1 MPTYRITAP
10 NGLTYRIEGPEG
22 ASDADVAAAVMAQYP
37 EAGRAAAPAKPA
49 PAKPAAPVAEDEQM
63 GLTGALVKGYGDIL
77 QFPANVYGAA
87 TGDFDTALMRY
98 AKSTSAAGEKL
109 KGEGLREAERVA
121 QERIAEAGKRGFFP
135 EVGQTVK
142 EYAMGDPRLLL
153 SGIIQAVPS
162 MLLPLGTGKAAGM
175 ATAKLAQ
182 RKLAQ
187 EAAEATARKVAVR
200 TAVGTGAA
208 QQGASVGEQT
218 YERAMQVPEETL
230 AQSPN
235 YQEKLAAG
243 QTPEQARAE
252 MALTAARQAATAAT
266 AISLASAGVMGGL
279 ERTVLGDAVTGNIVK
294 RAAKAGAKEFGQESV
309 EEGGGKLAENVAISP
324 VDVNADVMQGVGGA
338 ATQGGIIG
346 FGVGA
351 PAGALSRGKPTVA
364 PAPEPAIDTVEIQ
377 RPSPTDPTQTVAS
390 RIDILSEPNEAGLV
404 RTRDETG
411 RVGEMSVAAINAL
424 KGETAAIESEA
435 GFKVPE
441 SISAENITGRIDLAL
456 GETEDAGAKDMAE
469 ALKRALTND
478 IALGKPNASRALIA
492 ARKAGIARS
501 KMSAEKKA
509 ARLAVLDEGSRV
521 LNDYDVAFGE
531 AKAAP
536 GAVVGEAVA
545 PPVDTAIE
553 EARVRN
559 EELAARDAAARAAMI
574 QEIAQNPDVTD
585 KIAEFAVRVEGEG
598 MAPITETE
606 AATLQD
612 VMRTESEFETVA
624 SVSGEGRAAPAAPS
638 PESRAIAE
646 SLLSPEVR
654 LNVPPADLADAIAEI
669 EAEKGAPLTVEETVE
684 IEDELRS
691 RMEAQQRLDLIELQ
705 GEIPRETRLPQRRF
719 VSQEAKRTPP
729 AAPAPPMPEV
739 PGRTFESLEDAAA
752 FVVGSTPAA
761 KDTPYKQQYRRY
773 LEGLYPE
780 AKGLG
785 KYIYELN
792 KFLGGKRAD
801 RPTPPDGVV
810 RVAPQPSPLTVVKAG
825 KIIRDPVAGASHEVE
840 LSDGTSVY
848 LYRDTDQFGASNPV
862 WYVEDKLSPSD
873 SAGPYQ
879 GGVGSTKKEA
889 LENVAAR
896 VARDRARNAPP
907 PSPVVAQETS
917 PPAPFRPKQPIA
929 PEKLKVERPVA
940 VKREAAPEVEWV
952 PPSGS
957 TVAAP
962 LGPRPAPTPAPETA
976 PEPEAP
982 VAAAEETLAPEAGIS
997 EEVPPIESA
1006 ATPEPSVVPEATPV
1020 GPDAPPATPNSSRL
1034 DRANAASWLK
1044 RLLGPLIK
1052 ESDRKFGFK
1061 YRDAAPLEEQL
1072 ANALGVDALPE
1083 EQQTVAGLQSLAAR
1097 TTGRQMTLNI
1107 TYFKNLTNAMRDAI
1121 KAGVSLEDV
1130 GDYLRARAA
1139 AGRNAKIARRNP
1151 SFPTGGSGMTDA
1163 EAKAKIIDLRLAG
1176 KEPAILKVA
1185 KAHDQLAKFM
1195 NKERVRAGLMSQAE
1209 VNALEAEEQFYA
1221 SLKGFAEDGD
1231 IQDVGDKNPHEKK
1244 PRARTR
1250 VGEMIRARGR
1260 SSVSFNPLF
1269 NLMAD
1274 AQQVVQRAERNLTVL
1289 PFLRQIKSSPE
1300 QFKGILKVY
1309 TDKKPKLRP
1318 TGEFNPDTGAPIV
1331 KPVNMRGEASNY
1343 LVITEN
1349 GEPHYIE
1356 FNTDSE
1362 AGQIYKRMFDN
1373 LQPEQL
1379 NGFFKTLQAIRSVVT
1394 SNFTRY
1400 NPYYIMKAVFRDPID
1415 AIVTAYSEEKMPGG
1429 VAEGKKLAAKTVRY
1443 IASRSHNAAIRA
1455 YLRGAEPRNDKEADL
1470 MLLLHQMVEDGGAVG
1485 HAQIRNAERFAEDA
1499 QADIKRIEKLQSNS
1513 ATAYTREAAAAVGKF
1528 LDNASQ
1534 AVDIMPR
1541 FALYRAALEQ
1551 GLSSQDA
1558 AGLALSSSLDLT
1570 RRGEWSSMVDGFYF
1584 FFNPRV
1590 QNVIKQANMLKS
1602 PNGRKAMAAFGAMG
1616 MLLSLWNQVVM
1627 GGDDDDDGKS
1637 NYESV
1642 PPMIKYSS
1650 IVMFYGDGAED
1661 YIYLPVGFVTALP
1674 TFVGQKLGDLAY
1686 GFASPEETTASITD
1700 HLFEVAKGAAA
1711 TLLPVTVH
1719 SEDAGD
1725 VIASIT
1731 PSLISPFIELAR
1743 NKNFFGGTIYN
1754 EDSFDEGAVKSQMGR
1769 PSTGEGYKKLAEFV
1783 NWMTLGDENF
1793 KGGIDEQP
1801 EKARHLI
1808 QFMTGGPYTV
1818 AKDLYALGEKI
1829 VYGEDVEVKD
1839 IPALRPYVGKS
1850 ADYNAGSDYR
1860 ENTVRMQ
1867 TVEKLKKDG
1876 LLTPEY
1882 RAEYPTETNSRV
1894 LDSYKATTSELKKI
1908 GKERKAALKNVDDG
1922 ARIREINDRFDEKRK
1937 SVYTKFNKIYN
1948 QVEGK

>member
-49 PAKPAAPVAEDEQM
+49 ASIDDTNIFQDVGGSLLSGAGQLAALPGQLY
-63 GLTGALVKGYGDIL
+63 GL
-77 QFPANVYGAA
+77 A
-87 TGDFDTALMRY
+87 TGDFDTAASRAAQGIISAGEA
-98 AKSTSAAGEKL
+98 AKSA
-109 KGEGLREAERVA
+109 GLRERERLS
-121 QERIAEAGKRGFFP
+121 QERIAAAGEEGFFSEAG
-135 EVGQTVK
+135 QAIK
-142 EYAMGDPRLLL
+142 EYATDPRLLL
-153 SGIIQAVPS
+153 SGALESAPS
-162 MLLPLGTGKAAGM
+162 MLGGLGTGAIAGRGVRALAARKGAEEAAKAA
-175 ATAKLAQ
+175 
-182 RKLAQ
+182 
-187 EAAEATARKVAVR
+187 ARKAAVR
-200 TAVGTGAA
+200 TAVGTGAV

-218 YERAMQVPEETL
+218 YQRAMELPEETL
-230 AQSPN
+230 AQSPAYN
-235 YQEKLAAG
+235 ELLAAG
-243 QTPEQARAE
+243 ATPQEARSE
-252 MALTAARQAATAAT
+252 LALTAARTAAAAST
-266 AISLASAGVMGGL
+266 AVSAGTAGL
-279 ERTVLGDAVTGNIVK
+279 MRGVEKTALGDAVAGGVLK
-294 RAAKAGAKEFGQESV
+294 RAAKSGVTEAAQEGI
-309 EEGGGKLAENVAISP
+309 EEGGGQLAQNVAIAP
-324 VDVNADVMQGVGGA
+324 VDVNADLMQGVGSAAAQGA
-338 ATQGGIIG
+338 IMGAGL
-346 FGVGA
+346 GA
-351 PAGALSRGKPTVA
+351 PVGALSRGKPTVA
-364 PAPEPAIDTVEIQ
+364 PTPEPAIDTVEIQ
-377 RPSPTDPTQTVAS
+377 RPSPTDPTQTVAA

-404 RTRDETG
+404 RTRDEAG

-424 KGETAAIESEA
+424 KAETAAIESEA

-492 ARKAGIARS
+492 ARKAGIGRS

-536 GAVVGEAVA
+536 GAVVGETVA

-773 LEGLYPE
+773 LEGLYPD

-801 RPTPPDGVV
+801 RPTPPAT
-810 RVAPQPSPLTVVKAG
+810 APAVKQA
-825 KIIRDPVAGASHEVE
+825 
-840 LSDGTSVY
+840 
-848 LYRDTDQFGASNPV
+848 
-862 WYVEDKLSPSD
+862 
-873 SAGPYQ
+873 
-879 GGVGSTKKEA
+879 
-889 LENVAAR
+889 
-896 VARDRARNAPP
+896 
-907 PSPVVAQETS
+907 
-917 PPAPFRPKQPIA
+917 IA
-929 PEKLKVERPVA
+929 PKKLKVERPVA
-940 VKREAAPEVEWV
+940 AKREAAPEVEWV

-962 LGPRPAPTPAPETA
+962 LGPRPAPAPAPTSEAAPETA
-976 PEPEAP
+976 PEAP
-982 VAAAEETLAPEAGIS
+982 TAAEETLAPEAAIS
-997 EEVPPIESA
+997 EEAPPIENA

-1072 ANALGVDALPE
+1072 ANALGVDALPN
-1083 EQQTVAGLQSLAAR
+1083 EQQTVAALKSLAAR

-1107 TYFKNLTNAMRDAI
+1107 TYFKNLTNAVRDAI
-1121 KAGVSLEDV
+1121 KAGVSLEDIA
-1130 GDYLRARAA
+1130 DYLRARAA

-1163 EAKAKIIDLRLAG
+1163 EAKAKLIDLRLAG

-1209 VNALEAEEQFYA
+1209 VNALESEEQFYA

-1289 PFLRQIKSSPE
+1289 PFLRQIKNNPE

-1318 TGEFNPDTGAPIV
+1318 TGEYNPDTGAPIV

-1379 NGFFKTLQAIRSVVT
+1379 NGFLSALQTIRSVVT

-1455 YLRGAEPRNDKEADL
+1455 YLHGAEPRNDKEADL

-1485 HAQIRNAERFAEDA
+1485 HAQVRNAERFAEDA

-1551 GLSSQDA
+1551 GMSSQDA

-1570 RRGEWSSMVDGFYF
+1570 RRGEWSSKADLIYF

-1674 TFVGQKLGDLAY
+1674 TFIGQKLGDLAY

-1700 HLFEVAKGAAA
+1700 HISEVGKGAAA
-1711 TLLPVTVH
+1711 SLLPVTIH

-1725 VIASIT
+1725 VIASAT
-1731 PSLISPFIELAR
+1731 PSLLSPFVELAR

-1769 PSTGEGYKKLAEFV
+1769 PSTGEAYKNLAEFV
-1783 NWMTLGDENF
+1783 NWMTGGDENF
-1793 KGGIDEQP
+1793 KGGVDEQP

-1860 ENTVRMQ
+1860 ENTVLMQ

-1908 GKERKAALKNVDDG
+1908 GKERKAALKNIDDG